1 MAESKQHL
9 VSGDW
14 TDKVELWKPSGVL
27 QCLPIFSMALSCQMQ
42 IFEVFETIPNPSLEK
57 INAAVR
63 TATNICTAVY
73 ISVGFF
79 GYVAFCNQ
87 QFSGNILVNFAPSLV
102 SDIIKTGFVISVA
115 FSFPLVIFPCRASL
129 YSLLYKRG
137 HSDAAN
143 YIPEI
148 RFKSITVAIVLISLM
163 IGLLIPSIELVIG
176 LVGSTIGVAICIMF
190 PASCFIKIS
199 KKESNEKMIAQ
210 IILIFGFMIMIL
222 GTYANL
228 SAIDEKKSGPMI
240 EIEKIITTKLPI
252 NIIVESVK
260 KEQDDVVKID
270 LNPNLL
276 IDDPKILKDEIKLTT
291 KTIKIVDDS
300 NINKEA
306 IQKEENEIAIEE
318 HAKIK
323 EEIVQLEKTKEIL
336 QEQVNEI
343 NAKFAKQ
350 KEETEKLVLEKFEE
364 IAEKVEKIEHEQQE
378 QKEQQKESKE
388 NLEETKK
395 IEPAIKQEIVEINP
409 VLKLLT
415 DTAKKNNID
424 LKKAEYKT
432 IDDLNN
438 SAPLSYKIG
447 EAVNEKIEKQ
457 KLNQKIV
464 PLPILITNK
473 NLTKK
478 DEKPPIDV
486 KSLNEEVK
494 KENDNSGIESI
505 RRDLLEVDL
514 NKLELTTSSVHDREK
529 REINENCDKNLNENV
544 VKIEDLVLS
553 VDSELKVFGRDLK
566 SVDDEK

>member
-9 VSGDW
+9 ISGDW
-14 TDKVELWKPSGVL
+14 TEKVALWKPSGVL

-42 IFEVFETIPNPSLEK
+42 IFEVFETMPNQSLDK
-57 INAAVR
+57 INSAVR
-63 TATNICTAVY
+63 SATNICTAVY
-73 ISVGFF
+73 VSVGFF

-148 RFKSITVAIVLISLM
+148 RFKSITVTIVLISLM

-199 KKESNEKMIAQ
+199 KKESNEKIIAQ
-210 IILIFGFMIMIL
+210 VILIFGFMIMIL

-228 SAIDEKKSGPMI
+228 SAIDEKKSGSMV
-240 EIEKIITTKLPI
+240 EVEKLMTTKLPI
-252 NIIVESVK
+252 NLIIEEPVK
-260 KEQDDVVKID
+260 VVKID
-270 LNPNLL
+270 LNDNLL
-276 IDDPKILKDEIKLTT
+276 VDDPKIVKDEVLVTT
-291 KTIKIVDDS
+291 KTIDS

-343 NAKFAKQ
+343 NKKFAKQ

-364 IAEKVEKIEHEQQE
+364 IAEKVEKIEHEQKE
-378 QKEQQKESKE
+378 QKEQHKESKE
-388 NLEETKK
+388 ILEEVKPVPEFLPVPEVK
-395 IEPAIKQEIVEINP
+395 PEIIEQNP

-424 LKKAEYKT
+424 LKKSEYKVV
-432 IDDLNN
+432 DDLNN

-447 EAVNEKIEKQ
+447 EAVNQQIEKQ
-457 KLNQKIV
+457 KNIV
-464 PLPILITNK
+464 PLPILISNI

-478 DEKPPIDV
+478 EETPRIDK

-494 KENDNSGIESI
+494 KEDDHSGIESI
-505 RRDLLEVDL
+505 RRDLLEVDI
-514 NKLELTTSSVHDREK
+514 NKMELTTSVHDREK
-529 REINENCDKNLNENV
+529 RDISENCDKNLNENV
-544 VKIEDLVLS
+544 VKVEDLVLS
-553 VDSELKVFGRDLK
+553 LDSELKVFGRDLK

>member
-9 VSGDW
+9 ISGDW

-42 IFEVFETIPNPSLEK
+42 IYEVFETIPNPSLEK

-63 TATNICTAVY
+63 TATNICTGVY

-87 QFSGNILVNFAPSLV
+87 QFSGNILVNFAPSLI

-129 YSLLYKRG
+129 YSLLYKR

-148 RFKSITVAIVLISLM
+148 RFKSITVTIVLISLM

-199 KKESNEKMIAQ
+199 KKESNEKIIAQ
-210 IILIFGFMIMIL
+210 IILVFGFMIMIL

-228 SAIDEKKSGPMI
+228 SAIDEKKSGSII
-240 EIEKIITTKLPI
+240 EVEKIITTKLPI
-252 NIIVESVK
+252 NLIIEDDVK
-260 KEQDDVVKID
+260 KEPEVVVKID

-291 KTIKIVDDS
+291 KSVKIVDDS

-343 NAKFAKQ
+343 NKKFAKQ

-364 IAEKVEKIEHEQQE
+364 IAEKVEKIENEQKE

-388 NLEETKK
+388 NVEEIKK
-395 IEPAIKQEIVEINP
+395 NKPEIIEINP

-415 DTAKKNNID
+415 DTAKKNNIE
-424 LKKAEYKT
+424 LRYKI

-447 EAVNEKIEKQ
+447 EAVNEKIEKEKQ
-457 KLNQKIV
+457 NPNIL
-464 PLPILITNK
+464 PLPILISNI

-478 DEKPPIDV
+478 EEKPTLDE
-486 KSLNEEVK
+486 KSLNEEIK
-494 KENDNSGIESI
+494 KEENNSGIESI

-514 NKLELTTSSVHDREK
+514 NKLESTTSVHDREK
-529 REINENCDKNLNENV
+529 REISENCDKNLNENFI
-544 VKIEDLVLS
+544 KIEDLVLS

-566 SVDDEK
+566 SVDDEKVI

>member
-42 IFEVFETIPNPSLEK
+42 IFEVFETLPNPSLEK
-57 INAAVR
+57 INGAVR
-63 TATNICTAVY
+63 SATNICTAVY

-87 QFSGNILVNFAPSLV
+87 EFSGNILVNFAPSLV

-115 FSFPLVIFPCRASL
+115 FSFPLVIFPCRVSL

-137 HSDAAN
+137 HSDPAN

-148 RFKSITVAIVLISLM
+148 RFKSITVTIVLISLM
-163 IGLLIPSIELVIG
+163 IGILIPSIELVIG

-190 PASCFIKIS
+190 PASCFIKMA
-199 KKESNEKMIAQ
+199 KKESSEKIIAQ
-210 IILIFGFMIMIL
+210 LILIFGFMIMIL

-228 SAIDEKKSGPMI
+228 SAIDEKKSGSMI
-240 EIEKIITTKLPI
+240 EVEKIVFTTKLPI
-252 NIIVESVK
+252 NSVLEVVQNQK
-260 KEQDDVVKID
+260 DPDNVVKID
-270 LNPNLL
+270 LNANLL
-276 IDDPKILKDEIKLTT
+276 IDDPKIPIEEVKT
-291 KTIKIVDDS
+291 TIKSV

-318 HAKIK
+318 HEKIK

-343 NAKFAKQ
+343 NKKFAQQ

-364 IAEKVEKIEHEQQE
+364 IAEKVEKIEHEQME

-388 NLEETKK
+388 QTE
-395 IEPAIKQEIVEINP
+395 IKPVLIEINP

-415 DTAKKNNID
+415 DTAKKNNIE
-424 LKKAEYKT
+424 LKKTEYK
-432 IDDLNN
+432 IVEDLNN
-438 SAPLSYKIG
+438 SKI
-447 EAVNEKIEKQ
+447 VEKP
-457 KLNQKIV
+457 KIV
-464 PLPILITNK
+464 PLPILISNI
-473 NLTKK
+473 NLSKK
-478 DEKPPIDV
+478 VENPPIV
-486 KSLNEEVK
+486 EKSLNEEIK
-494 KENDNSGIESI
+494 KENDDSGIESI

-514 NKLELTTSSVHDREK
+514 RKVDLTTSVHDREK
-529 REINENCDKNLNENV
+529 REISENCDKNV
-544 VKIEDLVLS
+544 VKIEDLVLGL
-553 VDSELKVFGRDLK
+553 DAELKVFGRDLK
-566 SVDDEK
+566 SVDEEK

>member
-9 VSGDW
+9 ISGDW
-14 TDKVELWKPSGVL
+14 TDKVELWKLSGVL

-42 IFEVFETIPNPSLEK
+42 IYEVFETIPNPSLEK
-57 INAAVR
+57 INGAVR
-63 TATNICTAVY
+63 SATNICTAVY

-87 QFSGNILVNFAPSLV
+87 QFSGNILINFAPSLI

-129 YSLLYKRG
+129 YSLLYKR

-199 KKESNEKMIAQ
+199 KKESNEKIIAQ
-210 IILIFGFMIMIL
+210 IILVFGFMIMIL

-240 EIEKIITTKLPI
+240 EVEKIITTKLPI
-252 NIIVESVK
+252 NLIIEDVK
-260 KEQDDVVKID
+260 KEPEVVKID

-276 IDDPKILKDEIKLTT
+276 IDEPKIEDEIKGTT
-291 KTIKIVDDS
+291 KSIKIIDD
-300 NINKEA
+300 INKEA

-343 NAKFAKQ
+343 NKKFAKQ

-364 IAEKVEKIEHEQQE
+364 IAEKVEKIEHEQKE

-388 NLEETKK
+388 IVEEIKK
-395 IEPAIKQEIVEINP
+395 IEPENKQEIIEINP

-415 DTAKKNNID
+415 DTAKKNNIE
-424 LKKAEYKT
+424 LKYKI

-447 EAVNEKIEKQ
+447 ESINERIEKQ
-457 KLNQKIV
+457 KQNPNIV
-464 PLPILITNK
+464 PLPILISNI

-478 DEKPPIDV
+478 EEKPIIDE

-494 KENDNSGIESI
+494 KKDDNSGIESI

-514 NKLELTTSSVHDREK
+514 NKLESTTSVHDREK
-529 REINENCDKNLNENV
+529 REISENCDKNLNENLNENFI
-544 VKIEDLVLS
+544 KIEDLVLS

-566 SVDDEK
+566 SINDEK

>member
-42 IFEVFETIPNPSLEK
+42 IFEVFETLPNPSLEK
-57 INAAVR
+57 INGAVR
-63 TATNICTAVY
+63 SATNICTAVY

-87 QFSGNILVNFAPSLV
+87 EFSGNILVNFAPSLV

-115 FSFPLVIFPCRASL
+115 FSFPLVIFPCRVSL

-137 HSDAAN
+137 HSDPAN

-148 RFKSITVAIVLISLM
+148 RFKSITVTIVLISLM
-163 IGLLIPSIELVIG
+163 IGILIPSIELVIG

-190 PASCFIKIS
+190 PASCFIKMA
-199 KKESNEKMIAQ
+199 KKESSEKIIAQ
-210 IILIFGFMIMIL
+210 LILIFGFMIMIL

-228 SAIDEKKSGPMI
+228 SAIDEKKSGSMI
-240 EIEKIITTKLPI
+240 EVEKIVFTTKLPI
-252 NIIVESVK
+252 NSVLEVVQNQK
-260 KEQDDVVKID
+260 DPDNVVKID
-270 LNPNLL
+270 LNANLL
-276 IDDPKILKDEIKLTT
+276 IDDPKIPIEEVKT
-291 KTIKIVDDS
+291 TIKSV

-318 HAKIK
+318 HEKIK

-343 NAKFAKQ
+343 NKKFAQQ

-364 IAEKVEKIEHEQQE
+364 IAEKVEKIEHEQME

-388 NLEETKK
+388 QTE
-395 IEPAIKQEIVEINP
+395 IKPVLIEINP

-415 DTAKKNNID
+415 DTAKKNNIE
-424 LKKAEYKT
+424 LKKTEYK
-432 IDDLNN
+432 IVEDLNN
-438 SAPLSYKIG
+438 SKI
-447 EAVNEKIEKQ
+447 VEKP
-457 KLNQKIV
+457 KIV
-464 PLPILITNK
+464 PLPILISNI

-478 DEKPPIDV
+478 VENPPIV
-486 KSLNEEVK
+486 EKSLNEEIK
-494 KENDNSGIESI
+494 KENDDSGIESI

-514 NKLELTTSSVHDREK
+514 RKVDLTTSVHDREK
-529 REINENCDKNLNENV
+529 REISENCDKNV
-544 VKIEDLVLS
+544 VKIEDLVLGL
-553 VDSELKVFGRDLK
+553 DAELKVFGRDLK
-566 SVDDEK
+566 SVDEEK

>member
-42 IFEVFETIPNPSLEK
+42 IYEVFETIPNPSLEK

-87 QFSGNILVNFAPSLV
+87 QFSGNILVNFSPSLV
-102 SDIIKTGFVISVA
+102 SDIIKTGFVISIA

-148 RFKSITVAIVLISLM
+148 RFKCITVAIVLVSLM
-163 IGLLIPSIELVIG
+163 IGILIPSIELVIG
-176 LVGSTIGVAICIMF
+176 LVGSTIGVAICILF

-199 KKESNEKMIAQ
+199 KKESNEKIIAQ
-210 IILIFGFMIMIL
+210 IILIFGFTIMIL

-228 SAIDEKKSGPMI
+228 SAIDEKKSGPMV
-240 EIEKIITTKLPI
+240 EVEKIITTKLPI
-252 NIIVESVK
+252 NLIVESVK
-260 KEQDDVVKID
+260 RDDVVKID

-276 IDDPKILKDEIKLTT
+276 IDDPKILEDESKLIT

-343 NAKFAKQ
+343 NKKFAQQ

-378 QKEQQKESKE
+378 QKEQHKESKE
-388 NLEETKK
+388 NLEENKK
-395 IEPAIKQEIVEINP
+395 IEPEIKPEIIEINP

-415 DTAKKNNID
+415 DTAKKNNIQ

-432 IDDLNN
+432 INDLNN

-447 EAVNEKIEKQ
+447 EAVNNRIEKQ
-457 KLNQKIV
+457 KLNQNIV
-464 PLPILITNK
+464 PLPVLITNIS
-473 NLTKK
+473 LTKK
-478 DEKPPIDV
+478 EEKPSIDE

-494 KENDNSGIESI
+494 KENDHSGIESI

-514 NKLELTTSSVHDREK
+514 NKLELTTSSVHDIKK

-544 VKIEDLVLS
+544 VMS

-566 SVDDEK
+566 SVDDAK

>member
-42 IFEVFETIPNPSLEK
+42 IFEVFETLPNPSLEK
-57 INAAVR
+57 INGAVR
-63 TATNICTAVY
+63 SATNICTAVY

-87 QFSGNILVNFAPSLV
+87 EFSGNILVNFAPSLV

-115 FSFPLVIFPCRASL
+115 FSFPLVIFPCRVSL

-137 HSDAAN
+137 HSDPAN

-148 RFKSITVAIVLISLM
+148 RFKSITVTIVLISLM
-163 IGLLIPSIELVIG
+163 IGILIPSIELVIG

-190 PASCFIKIS
+190 PASCFIKMA
-199 KKESNEKMIAQ
+199 KKESSEKIIAQ
-210 IILIFGFMIMIL
+210 LILIFGFMIMIL

-228 SAIDEKKSGPMI
+228 SAIDEKKSGSMI
-240 EIEKIITTKLPI
+240 EVEKIVFTTKLPI
-252 NIIVESVK
+252 NSVLEVVQNQK
-260 KEQDDVVKID
+260 DPDNVVKID
-270 LNPNLL
+270 LNANLL
-276 IDDPKILKDEIKLTT
+276 IDDPKILIEEVKT
-291 KTIKIVDDS
+291 TIKSV

-318 HAKIK
+318 HEKIK

-343 NAKFAKQ
+343 NKKFAQQ

-364 IAEKVEKIEHEQQE
+364 IAEKVEKIEHEQME

-388 NLEETKK
+388 QTE
-395 IEPAIKQEIVEINP
+395 IKPVLIEINP

-415 DTAKKNNID
+415 DTAKKNNIE
-424 LKKAEYKT
+424 LKKTEYK
-432 IDDLNN
+432 IVEDLNN
-438 SAPLSYKIG
+438 SKI
-447 EAVNEKIEKQ
+447 VEKP
-457 KLNQKIV
+457 KIV
-464 PLPILITNK
+464 PLPILISNI

-478 DEKPPIDV
+478 VENPPIV
-486 KSLNEEVK
+486 EKSLNEEIK
-494 KENDNSGIESI
+494 KENDDSGIESI

-514 NKLELTTSSVHDREK
+514 RKVDLTTSVHDREK
-529 REINENCDKNLNENV
+529 REISENCDKNV
-544 VKIEDLVLS
+544 VKIEDLVLGL
-553 VDSELKVFGRDLK
+553 DAELKVFGRDLK
-566 SVDDEK
+566 SVDEEK